1 MPFSGTDI
9 FPIGAYQLSINQ
21 SRLGVSGTDYQ
32 PLFLYQTSTYT
43 TALALPAAVAGS
55 SVPTSLDGGGV
66 YLRPYYFAPYQQGLT
81 ALGRGKGM
89 TLYIG
94 GTGADN
100 STINFQ
106 VIAWQKVMAA
116 KVLDNNKTAD
126 LQGAI
131 TEYRPMLLWRGQ
143 ATLSAVTGV
152 SGGLGTSTRIADTIT
167 ETTAVAGA
175 GWTSVLRSPADDATP
190 ASITLYGSTQQF
202 DGFTIDTD
210 LGTATAAAP
219 LVQFIL

>member
-1 MPFSGTDI
+1 MSV
-9 FPIGAYQLSINQ
+9 NQ

-43 TALALPAAVAGS
+43 TALALPSATITE
-55 SVPTSLDGGGV
+55 PTSLDTTGV

-81 ALGRGKGM
+81 ALGRAKGL

-106 VIAWQKVMAA
+106 VVAWQKIMAV
-116 KVLDNNKTAD
+116 KTLDNNKTAN
-126 LQGAI
+126 LQGAV
-131 TEYRPMLLWRGQ
+131 TEYRPMLLWRGV

-152 SGGLGTSTRIADTIT
+152 SGGLGTSVRIADTIT
-167 ETTAVAGA
+167 ESVAVAGA
-175 GWTSVLRSPADDATP
+175 GWTSVIRSPADDATP
-190 ASITLYGSTQQF
+190 ASVTLYGSTQQF

-219 LVQFIL
+219 LVQFVL